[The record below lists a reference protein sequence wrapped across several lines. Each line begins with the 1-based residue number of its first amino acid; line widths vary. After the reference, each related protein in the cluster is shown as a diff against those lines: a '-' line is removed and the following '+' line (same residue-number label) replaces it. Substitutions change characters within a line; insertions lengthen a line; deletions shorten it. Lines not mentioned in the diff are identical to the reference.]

1 MHGGQTVKQSINKC
15 YLNENESH
23 ESIIRLYGAGLLS
36 AARILVIGGKVL
48 VKCQDEIESNR
59 QRLTHCEV
67 IQLLELFGFRIV
79 DILVLV
85 QETVPAMRYDFQ
97 KTARK
102 NHSYQRASSGPGS
115 QRSRAAAAPGSP
127 GVDRRDA
134 LADDYDGGAA
144 RQSGQALDFGAV
156 HGRAAPYPGT
166 APKVAQRGSEGGS
179 HRGRDCRTA
188 GRSGAAERRTRH

>member
-1 MHGGQTVKQSINKC
+1 
-15 YLNENESH
+15 
-23 ESIIRLYGAGLLS
+23 
-36 AARILVIGGKVL
+36 VIGGKVL

-102 NHSYQRASSGPGS
+102 NHSYLVVGEL
-115 QRSRAAAAPGSP
+115 
-127 GVDRRDA
+127 RR
-134 LADDYDGGAA
+134 
-144 RQSGQALDFGAV
+144 
-156 HGRAAPYPGT
+156 
-166 APKVAQRGSEGGS
+166 
-179 HRGRDCRTA
+179 
-188 GRSGAAERRTRH
+188 